1 MTQSPNRLI
10 PKSRGVTLVELL
22 ITVLIISI
30 IVSIS
35 FLGHRELNERLTL
48 QRAVY
53 QIVADIE
60 RTREMA
66 MSAQEFEGTGGI
78 PEGGYGIYFDIST
91 PNEFILF
98 ADLDLGVG
106 PDRVYS
112 GVVEQVEKIYL
123 DGAVEVSALSPSSP
137 INIVFLPPAPNVFL
151 VGGSSIDEVEITI
164 ILKSD
169 FSKTRKIYINSAGLV
184 SIGD

>member
-1 MTQSPNRLI
+1 MTHSQ
-10 PKSRGVTLVELL
+10 GVTLVELL

-35 FLGHRELNERLTL
+35 FLGYRELGERLTL

-66 MSAQEFEGTGGI
+66 MSAQEFEGTGSI

-91 PNEFILF
+91 PDEFILF
-98 ADLDLGVG
+98 ADLDLGSG
-106 PDRVYS
+106 PDKVYS
-112 GVVEQVEKIYL
+112 GVVEEVERVYL
-123 DGAVEVSALSPSSP
+123 DGAIEVSALSPSSP
-137 INIVFLPPAPNVFL
+137 INIVFLPPAPNVYL
-151 VGGSSIDEVEITI
+151 VGGASMDRIEVTI
-164 ILKSD
+164 VLKRDS
-169 FSKTRKIYINSAGLV
+169 SKTRKIYINSVGLI
-184 SIGD
+184 SISD